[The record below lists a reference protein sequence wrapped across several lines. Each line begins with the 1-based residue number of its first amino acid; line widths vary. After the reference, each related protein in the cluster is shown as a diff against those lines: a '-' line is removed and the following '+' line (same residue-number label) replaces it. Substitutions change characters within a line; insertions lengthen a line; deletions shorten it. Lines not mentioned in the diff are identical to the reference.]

1 MALEVR
7 RIVTGHDSQG
17 KAIVATDER
26 LSGTGAAG
34 RAGISRVD
42 VWSTDKMPIDNSDA
56 AAELQRKGFV
66 VRHNYVGS
74 GQGSVCRVVEF
85 APGGA
90 KFMHRTETSRLRDLP
105 QGRMRPRTRRRPH
118 GADEGGRHLRAAR
131 HDARLGRQ
139 GLGARG
145 LRLRPDRRRA
155 CREGGKKADDPL
167 PDALTEALAG
177 CCLGRQQVVLVER
190 HHRANRLTVG
200 IMAMVAAKAASRT
213 ADLLPIVEAL
223 FTTKRQITKQSVSDL
238 LPSVDQSVRK
248 PAYTEGVVAGAGPLR
263 GNRSATRLRGADNA
277 RDPELAICS
286 HPRLG
291 EIRDDGCPSRAGL
304 RGCHR
309 RDRADSHKRLT
320 AELSRPTGRV

>member
-17 KAIVATDER
+17 KAVVATHER
-26 LSGTGAAG
+26 LSGSGAAG

-90 KFMHRTETSRLRDLP
+90 KFMHRTETLDYAICLKGECDLELDD
-105 QGRMRPRTRRRPH
+105 GRTVPMKAGDICVQRGTMHAWVAKGSEP
-118 GADEGGRHLRAAR
+118 AVFAFVLI
-131 HDARLGRQ
+131 DAEPVEKG
-139 GLGARG
+139 
-145 LRLRPDRRRA
+145 
-155 CREGGKKADDPL
+155 EKADDPL

-177 CCLGRQQVVLVER
+177 CCLGRQQVVLAER

-200 IMAMVAAKAASRT
+200 IMAMVAEEERRAIPDRTKAALAAAKAR
-213 ADLLPIVEAL
+213 
-223 FTTKRQITKQSVSDL
+223 
-238 LPSVDQSVRK
+238 
-248 PAYTEGVVAGAGPLR
+248 GVK
-263 GNRSATRLRGADNA
+263 
-277 RDPELAICS
+277 
-286 HPRLG
+286 LG
-291 EIRDDGCPSRAGL
+291 
-304 RGCHR
+304 
-309 RDRADSHKRLT
+309 
-320 AELSRPTGRV
+320 GRWKT

>member
-1 MALEVR
+1 MIPVVPVKGDATEACKFMRKAMALEVR

-17 KAIVATDER
+17 KAVVATDER
-26 LSGTGAAG
+26 LAGTSAAG

-90 KFMHRTETSRLRDLP
+90 KFMHRTETLDYAICLKGECDLELDD
-105 QGRMRPRTRRRPH
+105 GRMVP
-118 GADEGGRHLRAAR
+118 DEGGRHLSAAR

-155 CREGGKKADDPL
+155 SREGRKKADDPL
-167 PDALTEALAG
+167 PDALTEELAG
-177 CCLGRQQVVLVER
+177 CSSAGSRWCEPWHSLIRR
-190 HHRANRLTVG
+190 
-200 IMAMVAAKAASRT
+200 KAS
-213 ADLLPIVEAL
+213 LM
-223 FTTKRQITKQSVSDL
+223 
-238 LPSVDQSVRK
+238 
-248 PAYTEGVVAGAGPLR
+248 
-263 GNRSATRLRGADNA
+263 
-277 RDPELAICS
+277 ELI
-286 HPRLG
+286 
-291 EIRDDGCPSRAGL
+291 
-304 RGCHR
+304 
-309 RDRADSHKRLT
+309 
-320 AELSRPTGRV
+320 

>member
-17 KAIVATDER
+17 KAVVATDER
-26 LSGTGAAG
+26 LAGTSAAG

-85 APGGA
+85 APGAA
-90 KFMHRTETSRLRDLP
+90 KFMHRTETLDYAICLKGECDLELDN
-105 QGRMRPRTRRRPH
+105 GRTV
-118 GADEGGRHLRAAR
+118 DEGGRHLRAAR

-155 CREGGKKADDPL
+155 SREGRKKADDPL
-167 PDALTEALAG
+167 TNPISWF
-177 CCLGRQQVVLVER
+177 
-190 HHRANRLTVG
+190 TVCE
-200 IMAMVAAKAASRT
+200 MSQEPR
-213 ADLLPIVEAL
+213 
-223 FTTKRQITKQSVSDL
+223 FTGLRPPSVMHSPP
-238 LPSVDQSVRK
+238 LPSPSS
-248 PAYTEGVVAGAGPLR
+248 TESTTNRSRRNQEGAPDNLLERAHRDGPLSLQ
-263 GNRSATRLRGADNA
+263 RS
-277 RDPELAICS
+277 PE
-286 HPRLG
+286 H
-291 EIRDDGCPSRAGL
+291 
-304 RGCHR
+304 
-309 RDRADSHKRLT
+309 
-320 AELSRPTGRV
+320 